1 MIVPIA
7 SQRAGR
13 ALEFGLYRDGDN
25 NLDLV
30 QGKTIAQAADTS
42 RADRTVEFTVEDT
55 TARDQFGARTKLHTE
70 DYKIDGGGIVDRSVS
85 RRPHDMAARSN
96 LAAFVARTLENAHT
110 AHAAQTWVDLVDH
123 GAGDGGGLEADHGS
137 DIMRSDDIAGAIADG
152 VALHAKEHPEDA
164 QRKVDGLVANQCLM
178 ATLGFSS
185 ALSHAGVRFL
195 AASPETMLAP
205 GVPSSVAHAIAQ
217 HVDDPL
223 AMARAVV
230 DETMDK
236 RYHVAGAGAFGPA
249 AAFDVLDLDPKKIGA
264 VEDAVKQLDDALTA
278 AAKNRAARSAIRED
292 ARAIG
297 GMVRFPHDDRMPW
310 QADRPAL
317 ALYGTFL
324 EDGRLPDAVRI
335 AAQAATNAVSATVL
349 AHRES
354 DDFAPFA
361 HADYSDAAGPTVHF
375 PTRRNEIDPWAPR
388 VSETGTAFYKSVDGS
403 RVAGAVA

>member
-164 QRKVDGLVANQCLM
+164 QRKVDGLVANQW
-178 ATLGFSS
+178 
-185 ALSHAGVRFL
+185 
-195 AASPETMLAP
+195 
-205 GVPSSVAHAIAQ
+205 Q
-217 HVDDPL
+217 
-223 AMARAVV
+223 
-230 DETMDK
+230 
-236 RYHVAGAGAFGPA
+236 
-249 AAFDVLDLDPKKIGA
+249 
-264 VEDAVKQLDDALTA
+264 TA
-278 AAKNRAARSAIRED
+278 A
-292 ARAIG
+292 
-297 GMVRFPHDDRMPW
+297 
-310 QADRPAL
+310 
-317 ALYGTFL
+317 
-324 EDGRLPDAVRI
+324 
-335 AAQAATNAVSATVL
+335 
-349 AHRES
+349 
-354 DDFAPFA
+354 
-361 HADYSDAAGPTVHF
+361 
-375 PTRRNEIDPWAPR
+375 
-388 VSETGTAFYKSVDGS
+388 
-403 RVAGAVA
+403 

>member
-1 MIVPIA
+1 
-7 SQRAGR
+7 
-13 ALEFGLYRDGDN
+13 
-25 NLDLV
+25 
-30 QGKTIAQAADTS
+30 
-42 RADRTVEFTVEDT
+42 
-55 TARDQFGARTKLHTE
+55 
-70 DYKIDGGGIVDRSVS
+70 
-85 RRPHDMAARSN
+85 
-96 LAAFVARTLENAHT
+96 
-110 AHAAQTWVDLVDH
+110 
-123 GAGDGGGLEADHGS
+123 
-137 DIMRSDDIAGAIADG
+137 MRSDDIAGAIADG

-324 EDGRLPDAVRI
+324 EDGRLPDAVRT